1 MSTMSVQMKIIP
13 TVFNS
18 KEIRRTLHKGEWW
31 FAASDIVEALTGSNN
46 GNDTINEMRKRD
58 HELSK
63 GWGQLV
69 TPLWLDTP
77 AGRQEVLCTDIA
89 GVLRIAQSSISP
101 EAEQFKCWL
110 ARVGYERIQEFEDPE
125 LATSLTKSLFR
136 AKGYS
141 EAWIAK
147 RMHGVAVRA
156 TLADE
161 WNNRGVNGESQH
173 AILTAEISKAA
184 FGLTP
189 SVYKEL
195 KGLEQENLRD
205 HMTDLELIFSM
216 LGEAATT
223 EIARKQDSQGFGE
236 NRTAAYK
243 GGRIAGEARKK
254 LEQETGKRVVS
265 NDNYLIEP
273 KSRKR
278 LTTKK
283 ASNSQK

>member
-1 MSTMSVQMKIIP
+1 MKTIP

-18 KEIRRTLHKGEWW
+18 KEIRRTINNGKWW
-31 FAASDIVEALTGSNN
+31 FAVSDIIEALTGTSN
-46 GNDTINEMRKRD
+46 GSDTINEMRKRD
-58 HELSK
+58 NELSK
-63 GWGQLV
+63 SWGQLV

-77 AGRQEVLCTDIA
+77 AGQQEVLCTDIA

-101 EAEQFKCWL
+101 KAEYFKCWL
-110 ARVGYERIQEFEDPE
+110 ARIGYERIMEFEDPE
-125 LATSLTKSLFR
+125 LATALTKSLYL

-147 RMHGVAVRA
+147 RLHGIAIQA
-156 TLADE
+156 TLTNE
-161 WNNRGVNGESQH
+161 WINRGISGESEQV
-173 AILTAEISKAA
+173 ILAAEISKAA

-189 SVYKEL
+189 SEYKEL
-195 KGLEQENLRD
+195 KGLERENLRD

-243 GGRIAGEARKK
+243 GGRIAGGAREK
-254 LEQETGKRVVS
+254 LEQETGQKVVS
-265 NDNYLIEP
+265 KDNYLIEP
-273 KSRKR
+273 ESRKR
-278 LTTKK
+278 LTSKK